1 MVEWVIAGITGVVGM
16 AAGLAVGYFVLC
28 KPKLEQHQRAV
39 TETQEKL
46 SAAERE
52 FEAKRKETLL
62 EAKEESHRL
71 RQEFERESRERR
83 QELNRL
89 ERRLAQ
95 REEGLDR
102 RLQGLEKRERNLNNR
117 EQELNRT
124 RDEIGQIREKER
136 QELERISGLTT
147 QQAKEMILKAV
158 EEESRQEM
166 ALLIRKLEERA
177 REEAD
182 KQARKIVTLA
192 IQRCCVDQAAETS
205 VSVVP
210 LPSDDM
216 KGRIIGREG
225 RNIRAFES
233 LTGVDLIID
242 DTPEAVVISAFDPVR
257 REIAR
262 MALSTLVNDGRIH
275 PGRIEDVV
283 MKARSQVEA
292 KIREMGERACLETN
306 VTLPMPL
313 VEILG
318 RLHFRSSYGQNVLA
332 HSIEVSHLAAIMA
345 AEVRA
350 DVNVARRAGL
360 LHDLGKAVDH
370 TIEGTHVSIA
380 LDLLRRYNENERVVH
395 AVEAHHGD
403 VEPVHVEDVL
413 VIAADAI
420 SSSRPGARRESL
432 ETYVRRLEKL
442 EEIADSFPG
451 VDKTFAIQAGR
462 ELRIV
467 VKPDEVDDLLALQL
481 SRDIAKRIEQE
492 VQYPGEIKV
501 TVIRETRAVDYAR

>member
-1 MVEWVIAGITGVVGM
+1 VVDWTIAIVTGI
-16 AAGLAVGYFVLC
+16 AAFAIGGALTYLLVC
-28 KPKLEQHQRAV
+28 KPQGKKVERAV
-39 TETQEKL
+39 AETQEKVA
-46 SAAERE
+46 AAERE
-52 FEAKRKETLL
+52 FESKRKEVLL

-71 RQEFERESRERR
+71 RQEVERESRERR
-83 QELNRL
+83 QELNRM

-95 REEGLDR
+95 REEGVDR
-102 RLQGLEKRERNLNNR
+102 RLQGLEKRERTIQNR
-117 EQELNRT
+117 EQELNRLH
-124 RDEIGQIREKER
+124 EEANALREKER
-136 QELERISGLTT
+136 QELERISGLTSE
-147 QQAKEMILKAV
+147 QAKEQILQEV
-158 EEESRQEM
+158 GEESRQEM
-166 ALLIRKLEERA
+166 ALLIRRLEEQA
-177 REEAD
+177 RDEAD
-182 KQARKIVTLA
+182 KQARKIVSLA

-283 MKARSQVEA
+283 LKARSQVES
-292 KIREMGERACLETN
+292 KVKEMGERACLETG
-306 VTLPMPL
+306 VTLATPL

-345 AEVRA
+345 AEIKA
-350 DVNVARRAGL
+350 NVNVARRAGL

-370 TIEGTHVSIA
+370 TMEGTHVSIA
-380 LDLLRRYNENERVVH
+380 LDLLRRYNENERVVY

-403 VEPVHVEDVL
+403 VEPLHVEDVL

-451 VDKTFAIQAGR
+451 VDKSFAIQAGR

-467 VKPDEVDDLLALQL
+467 VKPEEVDDLLALQL

-492 VQYPGEIKV
+492 VQYPGEIRV

>member
-1 MVEWVIAGITGVVGM
+1 VVEWVIAIGAGIVGVT
-16 AAGLAVGYFVLC
+16 AGVAVGYFILG

-39 TETQEKL
+39 AEAQEKL

-52 FEAKRKETLL
+52 FEAKRKEILL

-102 RLQGLEKRERNLNNR
+102 RLQGLEKRERNLNLR
-117 EQELNRT
+117 EQELNRV
-124 RDEIGQIREKER
+124 RDEIAALREKER

-158 EEESRQEM
+158 EEESRQDM
-166 ALLIRKLEERA
+166 ALLIRRLEERA

-262 MALSTLVNDGRIH
+262 TALATLVNDGRIH

-306 VTLPMPL
+306 VTLPTPL
-313 VEILG
+313 VEMLG

-345 AEVRA
+345 AEVKA

-370 TIEGTHVSIA
+370 TVEGTHVSIA
-380 LDLLRRYNENERVVH
+380 LDLLRRYNENEKVIH

-451 VDKTFAIQAGR
+451 VDKAFAIQAGR

>member
-1 MVEWVIAGITGVVGM
+1 MEWGIAVIAAVIGL
-16 AAGLAVGYFVLC
+16 AAGLVVGYFILC
-28 KPKLEQHQRAV
+28 RPKLEQHQRAV
-39 TETQEKL
+39 AEAQTKL

-52 FEAKRKETLL
+52 FEAKRKELLL

-71 RQEFERESRERR
+71 RQEVERESRERR

-95 REEGLDR
+95 REEGLER
-102 RLQGLEKRERNLNNR
+102 RLQGLEKRERHLTLR
-117 EQELNRT
+117 EQELNRA
-124 RDEIGQIREKER
+124 REEVMALREKER
-136 QELERISGLTT
+136 QELERIAGLTS
-147 QQAKEMILKAV
+147 QQAKEMLLKAV

-210 LPSDDM
+210 LPNEDM

-262 MALSTLVNDGRIH
+262 TALEALVNDGRIH

-283 MKARSQVEA
+283 LKARAQVES
-292 KIREMGERACLETN
+292 KIREMGERACLETG
-306 VTLPMPL
+306 VTLPLPL
-313 VEILG
+313 MEMLG

-332 HSIEVSHLAAIMA
+332 HSIEVSHLAAMMA
-345 AEVRA
+345 AEVKA
-350 DVNVARRAGL
+350 DVTVARRAGL

-370 TIEGTHVSIA
+370 KMEGTHVSIA
-380 LDLLRRYNENERVVH
+380 LDLLRRYNENERVIH

-403 VEPVHVEDVL
+403 VEPIYVEDIL
-413 VIAADAI
+413 VMAADAI

-451 VDKTFAIQAGR
+451 VDKSFAIQAGR

>member
-1 MVEWVIAGITGVVGM
+1 MPVIAGIVGV
-16 AAGLAVGYFVLC
+16 AAGLAVSYFVLC
-28 KPKLEQHQRAV
+28 KPKLEQHQRAAA
-39 TETQEKL
+39 EAQEKL

-52 FEAKRKETLL
+52 FEAKRKEILL

-117 EQELNRT
+117 EQELNRL
-124 RDEIGQIREKER
+124 REELSQLREKER

-262 MALSTLVNDGRIH
+262 TALSALVNDGRIH

-292 KIREMGERACLETN
+292 KIREMGERACLETG

-313 VEILG
+313 VEMLG

-345 AEVRA
+345 AELRA

-370 TIEGTHVSIA
+370 TMEGTHVSIA
-380 LDLLRRYNENERVVH
+380 LELLRRYNENERVIH

-403 VEPVHVEDVL
+403 VEPVHIEDIL
-413 VIAADAI
+413 VMAADAI

-451 VDKTFAIQAGR
+451 VDKSFAIQAGR